1 MKKNQVRREPGRQ
14 KVFFKF
20 KSRLFTRKIWMTSD
34 DIQSVRLGDT
44 TLTFSNFDEIYK
56 SMDHFISGKLLNT
69 NCQCCYITFFHMEST
84 RHHFLLFI
92 WNWIRAGCQKLVN
105 LVCKLDST
113 NRSPLKRIGNFFVEK
128 LLKCQ
133 QNIFGS
139 IYILR
144 ILIGRMYACLRWES
158 FFNEETLCAKK
169 WERNEF

>member
-1 MKKNQVRREPGRQ
+1 M
-14 KVFFKF
+14 
-20 KSRLFTRKIWMTSD
+20 
-34 DIQSVRLGDT
+34 
-44 TLTFSNFDEIYK
+44 FDEWRHPKSSTLRMRYNFNILQFWWNLSIM

-69 NCQCCYITFFHMEST
+69 NCQCCYITFFSHGST

-158 FFNEETLCAKK
+158 FFNEETLCAKNGK
-169 WERNEF
+169 EMNFKSLMF

>member
-1 MKKNQVRREPGRQ
+1 MK
-14 KVFFKF
+14 
-20 KSRLFTRKIWMTSD
+20 SIM
-34 DIQSVRLGDT
+34 
-44 TLTFSNFDEIYK
+44 

-69 NCQCCYITFFHMEST
+69 NCHCCYITFFHMEST

-158 FFNEETLCAKK
+158 FFNEETLCAKNGK
-169 WERNEF
+169 EMNFKSVMCFRWELD

>member
-1 MKKNQVRREPGRQ
+1 MHDEWRHPKCSARRYN
-14 KVFFKF
+14 FN
-20 KSRLFTRKIWMTSD
+20 I
-34 DIQSVRLGDT
+34 IQFWWNLWCP
-44 TLTFSNFDEIYK
+44 L

-69 NCQCCYITFFHMEST
+69 NCQCCYITFFHMGSA

-92 WNWIRAGCQKLVN
+92 WNWIRTGCQKLVN

-158 FFNEETLCAKK
+158 FF
-169 WERNEF
+169 